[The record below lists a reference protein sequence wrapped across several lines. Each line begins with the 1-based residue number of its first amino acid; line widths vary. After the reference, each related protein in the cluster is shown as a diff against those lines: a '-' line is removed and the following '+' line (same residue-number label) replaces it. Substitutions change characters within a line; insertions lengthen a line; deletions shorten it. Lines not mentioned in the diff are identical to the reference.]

1 VKLKTLI
8 ATAALVASA
17 FTATM
22 AQATNLSFMGNFTYD
37 NDVQTFTFVV
47 GDASTVTLRSFSYAG
62 GTNAAGNA
70 IARGGFDPILAIFDG
85 AGHRLDTQ
93 DDGGCSLVAAD
104 AVTGAC
110 FDTNFSVMLGA
121 GTYTA
126 SIQQFDNFS
135 RGDLAAGFV
144 YDGPQYRNFRDG
156 FVDATGDRRDSHW
169 AFDILNVVSAAVD
182 PVPGPGTDVPEPASL
197 AVLGTGLL
205 GLALS
210 RRQRQRRQP

>member
-1 VKLKTLI
+1 MKLKTLI
-8 ATAALVASA
+8 ATAALAASA
-17 FTATM
+17 ATATM
-22 AQATNLSFMGNFTYD
+22 AQATNLSFTGNFTFD

-47 GDASTVTLRSFSYAG
+47 GDTSTVTLRSWSYAG

-70 IARGGFDPILAIFDG
+70 IARGGFDPILGLFDST
-85 AGHRLDTQ
+85 GHRLGTQ
-93 DDGGCSLVAAD
+93 DDGGCSRVAAD

-110 FDTNFSVMLGA
+110 FDTNFSLELAA

-135 RGDLAAGFV
+135 NGDLSAGFV
-144 YDGPQYRNFRDG
+144 YDGPQNQNFRDG
-156 FVDATGDRRDSHW
+156 FVDATGNRRDGHW

-210 RRQRQRRQP
+210 RRQRQRSKA